1 MHTISKAFYLPQPLS
16 TMPNNSLFRKKSIDQ
31 ILADLK
37 TSEISD
43 GHGGLIK
50 DLGVKDLTFLGI
62 AAIIGAS
69 IFSAIG
75 QASANGGPA
84 VSLLFVFTAISC
96 MFTAFCYARFAATVP
111 ISGSAYTYAYTSFG
125 EIVAWIL
132 GWNLLLE
139 YAISNVAVA
148 ISWSK
153 YFVDLLEG
161 LGLHIPEYLTMDYLS
176 ASRGFDNASTA
187 LASGQSLES
196 LSVNLRE
203 SYNAWQT
210 APQLFGFH
218 FIANLPALLITVL
231 ITYLVYIGI
240 KETKNTNNILVMLK
254 LGVIVLVVGVGAF
267 YVKVENWTPF
277 APNGMS
283 GVLKSVAAV
292 CFAYIG
298 FDSISTTAE
307 ECKNPQRDI
316 PKAMMYA
323 LLVCTVLYVLVTLI
337 LTGIV
342 PYNQLGGIEDPLAY
356 MFHSVGLNGVAGI
369 VAASAVIALTS
380 ALLVYQL
387 GQPRIWMTMAR
398 DGLLPKA
405 FARVHPKYK
414 TPSFSTI
421 MTGVLVGIPA
431 LFANLEEVINLSS
444 IGTLFAF
451 LLVCGGVLVL
461 DLDPENQKKSKF
473 KIPYINA
480 KYITG
485 AILIITLVGVYL
497 KVPTFYDWLFT
508 NIQNGEEFG
517 NALLMTGFFLIWT
530 GISFFSFKYNL
541 SLIPVLGLLINL
553 YLMTQM
559 GATNWERFVYW
570 CILGVAIYFGYS
582 RNHSKLGKESV

>member
-1 MHTISKAFYLPQPLS
+1 MWSSF
-16 TMPNNSLFRKKSIDQ
+16 FRKKSIDK
-31 ILADLK
+31 I
-37 TSEISD
+37 ISD
-43 GHGGLIK
+43 QLEIESLEGNSM
-50 DLGVKDLTFLGI
+50 DRNLGVRDLTFMGV

-84 VSLLFVFTAISC
+84 VSMLFVFTAMAC

-111 ISGSAYTYAYTSFG
+111 ISGSAYTYAYTSLG

-161 LGLHIPEYLTMDYLS
+161 LGVHVPEFLTMDYLS
-176 ASRGFDNASTA
+176 AKRAFTETTVA
-187 LASGQSLES
+187 LASGEKFEA

-203 SYNAWQT
+203 GFT
-210 APQLFGFH
+210 AYQSAPTIFGWH
-218 FIANLPALLITVL
+218 FVANLPALLITVA

-240 KETKNTNNILVMLK
+240 KESKNTNNILVILK
-254 LGVIVLVVGVGAF
+254 LLVIMIVVGVGAF
-267 YVKVENWTPF
+267 YVQVENWTPF
-277 APNGMS
+277 APNGIS

-323 LLVCTVLYVLVTLI
+323 LIICTVLYVLVTLV

-342 PYNQLGGIEDPLAY
+342 PSQQLTGIEDPLAF
-356 MFHSVGLNGVAGI
+356 MFMHVGLPGVAGI

-387 GQPRIWMTMAR
+387 GQPRIWMTMSR

-405 FARVHPKYK
+405 FSRIHPKYR

-421 MTGVLVGIPA
+421 MTGVLVGVPA

-451 LLVCGGVLVL
+451 VLVCGGVLVL

-473 KIPYINA
+473 KIPYINSS
-480 KYITG
+480 YYVG
-485 AILIITLVGVYL
+485 LSLILALGLLSYSGVNL
-497 KVPTFYDWLFT
+497 GEWLEGLYS
-508 NIQNGEEFG
+508 GETKADHFI
-517 NALLMTGFFLIWT
+517 MFGFFVIWA
-530 GISFFSFKYNL
+530 IMAFFSVTKKL
-541 SLIPVLGLLINL
+541 SLIPVLGLLVNL

-559 GATNWERFVYW
+559 GSTNWERFMYW
-570 CILGVAIYFGYS
+570 CLAGVLIYFGYS
-582 RNHSKLGKESV
+582 YRRSKLNVDKR

>member
-1 MHTISKAFYLPQPLS
+1 MWA
-16 TMPNNSLFRKKSIDQ
+16 SLFRKKTIDK
-31 ILADLK
+31 I
-37 TSEISD
+37 ISD
-43 GHGGLIK
+43 QLEVEKLAGHSMIRN
-50 DLGVKDLTFLGI
+50 LGVRDLTFMGV

-84 VSLLFVFTAISC
+84 VSLLFVFTALAC

-111 ISGSAYTYAYTSFG
+111 ISGSAYTYAYTSLG
-125 EIVAWIL
+125 EMVAWIL

-161 LGLHIPEYLTMDYLS
+161 LGFHVPEYLTMDYLS
-176 ASRGFDNASTA
+176 AQRAHVAA
-187 LASGQSLES
+187 LQALEAGQKLEQM
-196 LSVNLRE
+196 SVNVRE
-203 SYNAWQT
+203 GFVAFNS
-210 APQLFGFH
+210 APVLFGWH
-218 FIANLPALLITVL
+218 FVANIPALLITAA

-240 KETKNTNNILVMLK
+240 KETKNMNNILVLLK
-254 LGVIVLVVGVGAF
+254 LAVIAIVVGVGAF
-267 YVKVENWTPF
+267 YVQVENWTPF
-277 APNGMS
+277 APNGIS

-316 PKAMMYA
+316 PKAMMWA
-323 LLVCTVLYVLVTLI
+323 LLICTVLYVMVTLV

-342 PYNQLGGIEDPLAY
+342 PSGDLAGIEDPLAF
-356 MFHSVGLNGVAGI
+356 MFMKVNLPGVAGV

-380 ALLVYQL
+380 ALLVYQM
-387 GQPRIWMTMAR
+387 GQPRIWMTMSR

-405 FARVHPKYK
+405 FSRIHPKYR

-421 MTGVLVGIPA
+421 MTGFLVGIPA

-451 LLVCGGVLVL
+451 VLVCGGVLIL

-480 KYITG
+480 KYYVGLSLVLALYFSLPTLG
-485 AILIITLVGVYL
+485 AWQ
-497 KVPTFYDWLFT
+497 DWFAG
-508 NIQNGEEFG
+508 IWSGAEK
-517 NALLMTGFFLIWT
+517 ADHVIMTCFFLIWVVMA
-530 GISFFSFKYNL
+530 FFSVTHNL
-541 SLIPVLGLLINL
+541 SLIPVLGLLVNL

-559 GATNWERFVYW
+559 GALNWERFLYW
-570 CILGVAIYFGYS
+570 CLAGLLIYFGYS
-582 RNHSKLGKESV
+582 YRKSKLNV

>member
-1 MHTISKAFYLPQPLS
+1 MWA
-16 TMPNNSLFRKKSIDQ
+16 SLFRKKTIDK
-31 ILADLK
+31 I
-37 TSEISD
+37 ISD
-43 GHGGLIK
+43 QLEVEKLAGHSMIRN
-50 DLGVKDLTFLGI
+50 LGVRDLTFMGV

-84 VSLLFVFTAISC
+84 VSLLFVFTALAC

-111 ISGSAYTYAYTSFG
+111 ISGSAYTYAYTSLG
-125 EIVAWIL
+125 EMMAWIL

-161 LGLHIPEYLTMDYLS
+161 LGFHVPEFLTMDYLS
-176 ASRGFDNASTA
+176 AQRAHAAA
-187 LASGQSLES
+187 LQALEAGQKLEQM
-196 LSVNLRE
+196 SVNVRE
-203 SYNAWQT
+203 GFVAFNS
-210 APQLFGFH
+210 APVLFGWH
-218 FIANLPALLITVL
+218 FVANIPALLITAA

-240 KETKNTNNILVMLK
+240 KETKNMNNVLVILK
-254 LGVIVLVVGVGAF
+254 LAVIAIVVGVGAF
-267 YVKVENWTPF
+267 YVQVENWTPF
-277 APNGMS
+277 APNGIS

-316 PKAMMYA
+316 PKAMMWA
-323 LLVCTVLYVLVTLI
+323 LIICTVLYVMVTLV

-342 PYNQLGGIEDPLAY
+342 PSGELAGIEDPLAF
-356 MFHSVGLNGVAGI
+356 MFMKVNLPGVAGV

-380 ALLVYQL
+380 ALLVYQM
-387 GQPRIWMTMAR
+387 GQPRIWMTMSR

-405 FARVHPKYK
+405 FSRIHPKYR

-421 MTGVLVGIPA
+421 MTGFLVGIPA

-451 LLVCGGVLVL
+451 VLVCGGVLIL

-480 KYITG
+480 KYYVGLSLVLALYLSLPTLSAWQQWFSGIWSG
-485 AILIITLVGVYL
+485 AEKADHVI
-497 KVPTFYDWLFT
+497 
-508 NIQNGEEFG
+508 
-517 NALLMTGFFLIWT
+517 MTCFFLIWVV
-530 GISFFSFKYNL
+530 IAFFSVTHNL
-541 SLIPVLGLLINL
+541 SLIPVLGLLVNM

-559 GATNWERFVYW
+559 GAMNWERFLYW
-570 CILGVAIYFGYS
+570 CLAGLLIYFGYS
-582 RNHSKLGKESV
+582 YRKSKLNV

>member
-1 MHTISKAFYLPQPLS
+1 MWA
-16 TMPNNSLFRKKSIDQ
+16 SLFRKKTIDK
-31 ILADLK
+31 I
-37 TSEISD
+37 ISD
-43 GHGGLIK
+43 QLEVEKLAGHSMIRN
-50 DLGVKDLTFLGI
+50 LGVRDLTFMGV

-84 VSLLFVFTAISC
+84 VSLLFVFTALAC

-111 ISGSAYTYAYTSFG
+111 ISGSAYTYAYTSLG
-125 EIVAWIL
+125 EMVAWIL

-161 LGLHIPEYLTMDYLS
+161 LGFHVPEYLTMDYLS
-176 ASRGFDNASTA
+176 AQRAHVAA
-187 LASGQSLES
+187 LQAIEAGQKLEQM
-196 LSVNLRE
+196 SVNVRE
-203 SYNAWQT
+203 GFVAFNS
-210 APQLFGFH
+210 APVLFGWH
-218 FIANLPALLITVL
+218 FVANIPALLITAA

-240 KETKNTNNILVMLK
+240 KETKNMNNILVLLK
-254 LGVIVLVVGVGAF
+254 LAVIAIVVGVGAF
-267 YVKVENWTPF
+267 YVQVENWTPF
-277 APNGMS
+277 APNGIS

-316 PKAMMYA
+316 PKAMMWA
-323 LLVCTVLYVLVTLI
+323 LLICTVLYVMVTLV

-342 PYNQLGGIEDPLAY
+342 PSGDLAGIEDPLAF
-356 MFHSVGLNGVAGI
+356 MFMKVNLPGVAGV

-380 ALLVYQL
+380 ALLVYQM
-387 GQPRIWMTMAR
+387 GQPRIWMTMSR

-405 FARVHPKYK
+405 FSRIHPKYR

-421 MTGVLVGIPA
+421 MTGFLVGIPA

-451 LLVCGGVLVL
+451 VLVCGGVLIL

-480 KYITG
+480 KYYVGLSLVLALYFSLPTLG
-485 AILIITLVGVYL
+485 AWQ
-497 KVPTFYDWLFT
+497 DWFAG
-508 NIQNGEEFG
+508 IWSGAEK
-517 NALLMTGFFLIWT
+517 ADHVIMTCFFLIWVVMA
-530 GISFFSFKYNL
+530 FFSVTHNL
-541 SLIPVLGLLINL
+541 SLIPVLGLLVNL

-559 GATNWERFVYW
+559 GALNWERFLYW
-570 CILGVAIYFGYS
+570 CLAGLLIYFGYS
-582 RNHSKLGKESV
+582 YRKSKLNV

>member
-1 MHTISKAFYLPQPLS
+1 MWSSF
-16 TMPNNSLFRKKSIDQ
+16 FRKKSIDK
-31 ILADLK
+31 IIADQL
-37 TSEISD
+37 EIESIEGNSMD
-43 GHGGLIK
+43 RN
-50 DLGVKDLTFLGI
+50 LGVRDLTFMGV

-84 VSLLFVFTAISC
+84 VSMLFVFTAMAC

-111 ISGSAYTYAYTSFG
+111 ISGSAYTYAYTSLG

-161 LGLHIPEYLTMDYLS
+161 LGIHVPEFMTMDYLS
-176 ASRGFDNASTA
+176 AKRAFVETSSS
-187 LASGQSLES
+187 LASGQKFET

-203 SYNAWQT
+203 GFT
-210 APQLFGFH
+210 AYQSAPTILGWH
-218 FIANLPALLITVL
+218 IVANIPALLITVA

-240 KETKNTNNILVMLK
+240 RESKNTNNILVMLK
-254 LGVIVLVVGVGAF
+254 LIVIMIVVGVGAF
-267 YVKVENWTPF
+267 YVQVENWTPF
-277 APNGMS
+277 APNGIS

-323 LLVCTVLYVLVTLI
+323 LIICTVLYVLVTLV

-342 PYNQLGGIEDPLAY
+342 PSGNLAGIEDPLAF
-356 MFHSVGLNGVAGI
+356 MFVQVGLPGVAGI

-387 GQPRIWMTMAR
+387 GQPRIWMTMSR

-405 FARVHPKYK
+405 FSRIHPKYR

-421 MTGVLVGIPA
+421 MTGVLVGVPA

-451 LLVCGGVLVL
+451 VLVCGGVLVL

-473 KIPYINA
+473 KIPYINSSYYVGLALILAIYLTISSGVNLAEWFQGLYTGEA
-480 KYITG
+480 KADHFIMG
-485 AILIITLVGVYL
+485 
-497 KVPTFYDWLFT
+497 
-508 NIQNGEEFG
+508 
-517 NALLMTGFFLIWT
+517 GFFSIWAVMA
-530 GISFFSFKYNL
+530 FFSVTRKL
-541 SLIPVLGLLINL
+541 SLIPVLGLLVNL

-559 GATNWERFVYW
+559 GSTNWERFMYW
-570 CILGVAIYFGYS
+570 CLAGVLIYFGYS
-582 RNHSKLGKESV
+582 YRKSKLNIKA

>member
-1 MHTISKAFYLPQPLS
+1 MGS
-16 TMPNNSLFRKKSIDQ
+16 SLFRKKSIDK
-31 ILADLK
+31 ILSDQK
-37 TSEISD
+37 EIEALEGS
-43 GHGGLIK
+43 HMVRN
-50 DLGVKDLTFLGI
+50 LGVRDLTFLGV

-84 VSLLFVFTAISC
+84 VSLLFIFTAIAC
-96 MFTAFCYARFAATVP
+96 MFTAFCYARFASTVP
-111 ISGSAYTYAYTSFG
+111 ISGSAYTYAYTSLG
-125 EIVAWIL
+125 EFIAWIL

-161 LGLHIPEYLTMDYLS
+161 LGMHVPEYLTMDFLS
-176 ASRGFDNASTA
+176 ARRAFNEVEPL
-187 LASGQSLES
+187 LASGQQLSN

-203 SYNAWQT
+203 GYT
-210 APQLFGFH
+210 AYAEAPVLFGWH
-218 FIANLPALLITVL
+218 VVANLPALVITIG

-240 KETKNTNNILVMLK
+240 KESKNMNNILVVLK
-254 LGVIVLVVGVGAF
+254 LLVIAIVVGVGAF
-267 YVKVENWTPF
+267 YVQVDNWTPF
-277 APNGMS
+277 APNGIA

-307 ECKNPQRDI
+307 ECKDPQRDI
-316 PKAMMYA
+316 PKAMMWA
-323 LLVCTVLYVLVTLI
+323 LGICTILYVLVTLV

-342 PYNQLGGIEDPLAY
+342 PSGTLTGIEDPLAY
-356 MFHSVGLNGVAGI
+356 MFTIVGLHGVAGI

-387 GQPRIWMTMAR
+387 GQPRIWMTMSR

-405 FARVHPKYK
+405 FSRIHPKYR
-414 TPSFSTI
+414 TPSFSTV
-421 MTGVLVGIPA
+421 MTGVLVGFPA

-451 LLVCGGVLVL
+451 VLVCGGVLIL
-461 DLDPENQKKSKF
+461 DLNPENQEKSKF
-473 KIPYINA
+473 KIPYFNA
-480 KYITG
+480 QYIIG
-485 AILIITLVGVYL
+485 LSFFIALLVFW
-497 KVPTFYDWLFT
+497 PDS
-508 NIQNGEEFG
+508 FG
-517 NALLMTGFFLIWT
+517 NWIDSHFSGTEIANTWIMTTFLILWFLLS
-530 GISFFSFKYNL
+530 IVSFLKKL

-559 GATNWERFVYW
+559 GAANWERFFYW
-570 CILGVAIYFGYS
+570 CLVGVAIYFAYGYQK
-582 RNHSKLGKESV
+582 SKLRVES

>member
-1 MHTISKAFYLPQPLS
+1 MWASF
-16 TMPNNSLFRKKSIDQ
+16 FRKKSIDK
-31 ILADLK
+31 I
-37 TSEISD
+37 ISD
-43 GHGGLIK
+43 QLDIEKLEGHSMVRN
-50 DLGVKDLTFLGI
+50 LGVRDLTFMGV

-84 VSLLFVFTAISC
+84 VSMLFVFTALAC

-111 ISGSAYTYAYTSFG
+111 ISGSAYTYAYTSLG

-153 YFVDLLEG
+153 YFVDLSEG
-161 LGLHIPEYLTMDYLS
+161 LGFHVPEFLTMDYLS
-176 ASRGFDNASTA
+176 AKRAFMSAQEA
-187 LASGQSLES
+187 LQQGQLLSD
-196 LSVNLRE
+196 LSVNVRE
-203 SYNAWQT
+203 GFLAYTS
-210 APQLFGFH
+210 APVILGWH
-218 FIANLPALLITVL
+218 FVANIPALFITVG

-240 KETKNTNNILVMLK
+240 RESKNMNNILVVLK
-254 LGVIVLVVGVGAF
+254 LAVIAIVIGVGAF
-267 YVKVENWTPF
+267 YVQVENWTPF
-277 APNGMS
+277 APNGIS

-316 PKAMMYA
+316 PKAMMWA
-323 LLVCTVLYVLVTLI
+323 LIICTVLYVMVTLV

-342 PYNQLGGIEDPLAY
+342 PSDQLAGIEDPLAF
-356 MFHSVGLNGVAGI
+356 MFMKVNLPGVAGV

-387 GQPRIWMTMAR
+387 GQPRIWMTMSR

-405 FARVHPKYK
+405 FSRIHPKYR

-451 LLVCGGVLVL
+451 VLVCGGVLIL

-473 KIPYINA
+473 KIPYMNA
-480 KYITG
+480 GYWVG
-485 AILIITLVGVYL
+485 ACLLIALYFSFPSMDSLSQWFSGI
-497 KVPTFYDWLFT
+497 F
-508 NIQNGEEFG
+508 IGESKADHVIMG
-517 NALLMTGFFLIWT
+517 GFFLIWAVL
-530 GISFFSFKYNL
+530 SVFSVRNKL
-541 SLIPVLGLLINL
+541 SLIPVLGLLVNL

-559 GATNWERFVYW
+559 GAMNWERFLYW
-570 CILGVAIYFGYS
+570 CLAGILIYFGYS
-582 RNHSKLGKESV
+582 YRKSKLHV

>member
-1 MHTISKAFYLPQPLS
+1 MKR
-16 TMPNNSLFRKKSIDQ
+16 MWESLFRKKSIDK
-31 ILADLK
+31 I
-37 TSEISD
+37 ISD
-43 GHGGLIK
+43 QAEMENLAGNHLVRN
-50 DLGVKDLTFLGI
+50 LGVRDLTFMGI

-84 VSLLFVFTAISC
+84 VSMLFVFTAMAC

-111 ISGSAYTYAYTSFG
+111 ISGSAYTYAYTSLG

-161 LGLHIPEYLTMDYLS
+161 LGFHVPEYLTMDYLS
-176 ASRGFDNASTA
+176 AKRAFSAAEVGMQ
-187 LASGQSLES
+187 SGQSLES
-196 LSVNLRE
+196 MSVNIRE
-203 SYNAWQT
+203 GYAAFAS
-210 APQLFGFH
+210 APTIFGWH
-218 FIANLPALLITVL
+218 FVANIPALLITVA
-231 ITYLVYIGI
+231 ITYLVYSGI
-240 KETKNTNNILVMLK
+240 KESKNTNNVLVVLK
-254 LGVIVLVVGVGAF
+254 LAVIALVVGVGAF
-267 YVKVENWTPF
+267 YVQVENWTPF
-277 APNGMS
+277 APNGIS

-316 PKAMMYA
+316 PKAMMWA
-323 LLVCTVLYVLVTLI
+323 LLVCTVLYVMVTLV

-342 PYNQLGGIEDPLAY
+342 PSHLLAGIEDPLAF
-356 MFHSVGLNGVAGI
+356 MFMKVNLPGVAGV

-387 GQPRIWMTMAR
+387 GQPRIWMTMSR

-405 FARVHPKYK
+405 FARIHPKYH

-451 LLVCGGVLVL
+451 VLVCGGVLVL

-473 KIPYINA
+473 KIPYLNA
-480 KYITG
+480 GIWVG
-485 AILIITLVGVYL
+485 ATWLVALYL
-497 KVPTFYDWLFT
+497 SLPDGQSWLSWLQGYFEGDSKADHV
-508 NIQNGEEFG
+508 I
-517 NALLMTGFFLIWT
+517 MSGFFLIWLVLS
-530 GISFFSFKYNL
+530 IFSFTHKL
-541 SLIPVLGLLINL
+541 SLIPVLGLLVNL

-559 GATNWERFVYW
+559 GATNWERFLYW
-570 CILGVAIYFGYS
+570 CLAGIVIYFGYS
-582 RNHSKLGKESV
+582 YRKSKLA

>member
-1 MHTISKAFYLPQPLS
+1 MWASF
-16 TMPNNSLFRKKSIDQ
+16 FRKKSIDK
-31 ILADLK
+31 I
-37 TSEISD
+37 ISD
-43 GHGGLIK
+43 QLDLEKLEGYSMVRN
-50 DLGVKDLTFLGI
+50 LGVRDLTFMGV

-84 VSLLFVFTAISC
+84 VSMLFVFTALAC

-111 ISGSAYTYAYTSFG
+111 ISGSAYTYAYTSLG

-161 LGLHIPEYLTMDYLS
+161 LGIHVPEFLTMDYLS
-176 ASRGFDNASTA
+176 AKRAFVAAQEAFQQGLTLSDLTINVREGF
-187 LASGQSLES
+187 LAYTS
-196 LSVNLRE
+196 
-203 SYNAWQT
+203 
-210 APQLFGFH
+210 APVILGWH
-218 FIANLPALLITVL
+218 FVANMPALLITIA

-240 KETKNTNNILVMLK
+240 RETKNMNN
-254 LGVIVLVVGVGAF
+254 VLVVLKLAVIAIVIGVGAF
-267 YVKVENWTPF
+267 YVQVENWTPF
-277 APNGMS
+277 APNGIS

-316 PKAMMYA
+316 PKAMMWA
-323 LLVCTVLYVLVTLI
+323 LIICTVLYVLVTLV

-342 PYNQLGGIEDPLAY
+342 PSDQLAGIEDPLAF
-356 MFHSVGLNGVAGI
+356 MFMKVNLPGVAGV

-387 GQPRIWMTMAR
+387 GQPRIWMTMSR

-405 FARVHPKYK
+405 FSRIHPKYR

-421 MTGVLVGIPA
+421 MTGVLVGVPA

-451 LLVCGGVLVL
+451 VLVCGGVLIL

-473 KIPYINA
+473 KIPYLNA
-480 KYITG
+480 GYWVGICLLIALYLSFPNLDAALSWFSGIFTG
-485 AILIITLVGVYL
+485 ESKADHVIMG
-497 KVPTFYDWLFT
+497 
-508 NIQNGEEFG
+508 
-517 NALLMTGFFLIWT
+517 GFFLIWAT
-530 GISFFSFKYNL
+530 LSVFSVRNKL
-541 SLIPVLGLLINL
+541 SLIPVLGLLVNL

-559 GATNWERFVYW
+559 GAMNWERFLYW
-570 CILGVAIYFGYS
+570 CLAGILIYFGYS
-582 RNHSKLGKESV
+582 YRKSKLHV

>member
-1 MHTISKAFYLPQPLS
+1 MWASF
-16 TMPNNSLFRKKSIDQ
+16 FRKKSIDK
-31 ILADLK
+31 I
-37 TSEISD
+37 ISD
-43 GHGGLIK
+43 QLDIEKLEGHSMVRN
-50 DLGVKDLTFLGI
+50 LGVRDLTFMGV

-84 VSLLFVFTAISC
+84 VSMLFVFTALAC

-111 ISGSAYTYAYTSFG
+111 ISGSAYTYAYTSLG

-153 YFVDLLEG
+153 YFVDLCEG
-161 LGLHIPEYLTMDYLS
+161 LGFHVPEFLTMDYLS
-176 ASRGFDNASTA
+176 AKRAFISAQDA
-187 LASGQSLES
+187 LQQGQLLSD
-196 LSVNLRE
+196 LSVNVRE
-203 SYNAWQT
+203 GFLAYTS
-210 APQLFGFH
+210 APVFLGWH
-218 FIANLPALLITVL
+218 FVANIPALFITVG

-240 KETKNTNNILVMLK
+240 RESKNMNNILVVLK
-254 LGVIVLVVGVGAF
+254 LAVIAIVIGVGAF
-267 YVKVENWTPF
+267 YVQVENWTPF
-277 APNGMS
+277 APNGIS

-316 PKAMMYA
+316 PKAMMWA
-323 LLVCTVLYVLVTLI
+323 LIICTVLYVMVTLV

-342 PYNQLGGIEDPLAY
+342 PSDQLAGIEDPLAF
-356 MFHSVGLNGVAGI
+356 MFMKVNLPGVAGV

-387 GQPRIWMTMAR
+387 GQPRIWMTMSR

-405 FARVHPKYK
+405 FSRIHPKYR

-451 LLVCGGVLVL
+451 VLVCGGVLIL

-473 KIPYINA
+473 KIPYMNA
-480 KYITG
+480 GYWVGACLLIALYFSFPSMDSAGQWFSGIFTG
-485 AILIITLVGVYL
+485 ESKADHVIMG
-497 KVPTFYDWLFT
+497 
-508 NIQNGEEFG
+508 
-517 NALLMTGFFLIWT
+517 GFFLIWAVL
-530 GISFFSFKYNL
+530 SVFSVRNKL
-541 SLIPVLGLLINL
+541 SLIPVLGLLVNL

-559 GATNWERFVYW
+559 GAMNWERFLYW
-570 CILGVAIYFGYS
+570 CLAGILIYFGYS
-582 RNHSKLGKESV
+582 YRKSKLHV

>member
-1 MHTISKAFYLPQPLS
+1 MYFCSFI
-16 TMPNNSLFRKKSIDQ
+16 NNLKPMWSSFFRKKSIDK
-31 ILADLK
+31 I
-37 TSEISD
+37 ISD
-43 GHGGLIK
+43 QLEIESIEGNSM
-50 DLGVKDLTFLGI
+50 DRNLGVRDLTFMGV

-84 VSLLFVFTAISC
+84 VSMLFVFTAMAC

-111 ISGSAYTYAYTSFG
+111 ISGSAYTYAYTSLG

-161 LGLHIPEYLTMDYLS
+161 LGIHVPEFMTMDYLS
-176 ASRGFDNASTA
+176 AKRAFTETTAA
-187 LASGQSLES
+187 LASGQKFEA

-203 SYNAWQT
+203 GYT
-210 APQLFGFH
+210 AYLSAPTIFGWH
-218 FIANLPALLITVL
+218 FVANIPALLITVA

-240 KETKNTNNILVMLK
+240 KESKNTNNILVVLK
-254 LGVIVLVVGVGAF
+254 LLVIMIVVGVGAF
-267 YVKVENWTPF
+267 YVQVENWTPF
-277 APNGMS
+277 APNGIS

-323 LLVCTVLYVLVTLI
+323 LIICTVLYVLVTLV

-342 PYNQLGGIEDPLAY
+342 PSGNLAGIEDPLAF
-356 MFHSVGLNGVAGI
+356 MFMQVGLPGVAGI

-387 GQPRIWMTMAR
+387 GQPRIWMTMSR

-405 FARVHPKYK
+405 FSRIHPKYR

-421 MTGVLVGIPA
+421 MTGVLVGVPA

-451 LLVCGGVLVL
+451 VLVCGGVLVL

-473 KIPYINA
+473 KIPYINSSYYVGIA
-480 KYITG
+480 LF
-485 AILIITLVGVYL
+485 AALILITQSGVNL
-497 KVPTFYDWLFT
+497 GEWL
-508 NIQNGEEFG
+508 QGLYSGE
-517 NALLMTGFFLIWT
+517 AKADHVIMAGFFLIWALM
-530 GISFFSFKYNL
+530 SFFSVTKKL
-541 SLIPVLGLLINL
+541 SLIPVLGLLVNL

-559 GATNWERFVYW
+559 GSTNWERFMYW
-570 CILGVAIYFGYS
+570 CLAGVLIYFGYS
-582 RNHSKLGKESV
+582 YRKSKLNVNA

>member
-1 MHTISKAFYLPQPLS
+1 MWASF
-16 TMPNNSLFRKKSIDQ
+16 FRKKSIDK
-31 ILADLK
+31 I
-37 TSEISD
+37 ISD
-43 GHGGLIK
+43 QLDIEKLEGHSMVRN
-50 DLGVKDLTFLGI
+50 LGVRDLTFMGV

-84 VSLLFVFTAISC
+84 VSMLFVFTALAC

-111 ISGSAYTYAYTSFG
+111 ISGSAYTYAYTSLG

-153 YFVDLLEG
+153 YFVDLCEG
-161 LGLHIPEYLTMDYLS
+161 LGFHVPEFLTMDYLS
-176 ASRGFDNASTA
+176 AKRAFMSAQEA
-187 LASGQSLES
+187 LQQGQLLSD
-196 LSVNLRE
+196 LSVNVRE
-203 SYNAWQT
+203 GFLAYTS
-210 APQLFGFH
+210 APVILGWH
-218 FIANLPALLITVL
+218 FVANLPALFITVG

-240 KETKNTNNILVMLK
+240 RESKNMNNILVVLK
-254 LGVIVLVVGVGAF
+254 LAVIAIVIGVGAF
-267 YVKVENWTPF
+267 YVQVENWTPF
-277 APNGMS
+277 APNGIS

-316 PKAMMYA
+316 PKAMMWA
-323 LLVCTVLYVLVTLI
+323 LIICTVLYVMVTLV

-342 PYNQLGGIEDPLAY
+342 PSDQLAGIEDPLAF
-356 MFHSVGLNGVAGI
+356 MFMKVNLPGVAGV

-387 GQPRIWMTMAR
+387 GQPRIWMTMSR

-405 FARVHPKYK
+405 FSRIHPKYR

-451 LLVCGGVLVL
+451 VLVCGGVLIL

-473 KIPYINA
+473 KIPYMNA
-480 KYITG
+480 GYWVG
-485 AILIITLVGVYL
+485 ACLLIALYFSFPSMDSVSQWFSGI
-497 KVPTFYDWLFT
+497 F
-508 NIQNGEEFG
+508 IGESKADHVIMG
-517 NALLMTGFFLIWT
+517 GFFLIWAVL
-530 GISFFSFKYNL
+530 SVFSVRNKL
-541 SLIPVLGLLINL
+541 SLIPVLGLLVNL

-559 GATNWERFVYW
+559 GAMNWERFLYW
-570 CILGVAIYFGYS
+570 CLAGILIYFGYS
-582 RNHSKLGKESV
+582 YRKSKLHV

>member
-1 MHTISKAFYLPQPLS
+1 MWA
-16 TMPNNSLFRKKSIDQ
+16 SLFRKKTIDK
-31 ILADLK
+31 I
-37 TSEISD
+37 ISD
-43 GHGGLIK
+43 QLEVEKLAGHSMIRN
-50 DLGVKDLTFLGI
+50 LGVRDLTFMGV

-84 VSLLFVFTAISC
+84 VSLLFVFTALAC

-111 ISGSAYTYAYTSFG
+111 ISGSAYTYAYTSLG
-125 EIVAWIL
+125 EMVAWIL

-161 LGLHIPEYLTMDYLS
+161 LGFHVPEYLTMDYLS
-176 ASRGFDNASTA
+176 AQRAHVAA
-187 LASGQSLES
+187 LEAIEAGQKLEQM
-196 LSVNLRE
+196 SVNVRE
-203 SYNAWQT
+203 GFVAFNS
-210 APQLFGFH
+210 APVLFGWH
-218 FIANLPALLITVL
+218 FVANIPALLITAA

-240 KETKNTNNILVMLK
+240 KETKNMNNILVLLK
-254 LGVIVLVVGVGAF
+254 LAVIAIVVGVGAF
-267 YVKVENWTPF
+267 YVQVENWTPF
-277 APNGMS
+277 APNGIS

-316 PKAMMYA
+316 PKAMMWA
-323 LLVCTVLYVLVTLI
+323 LLICTVLYVMVTLV

-342 PYNQLGGIEDPLAY
+342 PSGDLAGIEDPLAF
-356 MFHSVGLNGVAGI
+356 MFMKVNLPGVAGV

-380 ALLVYQL
+380 ALLVYQM
-387 GQPRIWMTMAR
+387 GQPRIWMTMSR

-405 FARVHPKYK
+405 FSRIHPKYR

-421 MTGVLVGIPA
+421 MTGFLVGIPA

-451 LLVCGGVLVL
+451 VLVCGGVLIL

-480 KYITG
+480 KYYVGLSLVLALYFSLPTLGAWQDWFTG
-485 AILIITLVGVYL
+485 IWSGAEKADHVI
-497 KVPTFYDWLFT
+497 
-508 NIQNGEEFG
+508 
-517 NALLMTGFFLIWT
+517 MTCFFLIWVVMA
-530 GISFFSFKYNL
+530 FFSVTHNL
-541 SLIPVLGLLINL
+541 SLIPVLGLLVNL

-559 GATNWERFVYW
+559 GALNWERFLYW
-570 CILGVAIYFGYS
+570 CLAGLLIYFGYS
-582 RNHSKLGKESV
+582 YRKSKLNV

>member
-1 MHTISKAFYLPQPLS
+1 MWA
-16 TMPNNSLFRKKSIDQ
+16 SLFRKKTIDK
-31 ILADLK
+31 I
-37 TSEISD
+37 ISD
-43 GHGGLIK
+43 QLEVEKLAGHSMIRN
-50 DLGVKDLTFLGI
+50 LGVRDLTFMGV

-84 VSLLFVFTAISC
+84 VSMLFVFTALAC

-111 ISGSAYTYAYTSFG
+111 ISGSAYTYAYTSLG
-125 EIVAWIL
+125 EMVAWIL

-161 LGLHIPEYLTMDYLS
+161 LGFHVPEYLTMDYLS
-176 ASRGFDNASTA
+176 AQRAHTA
-187 LASGQSLES
+187 ALQALEAGQKLEQM
-196 LSVNLRE
+196 SVNVRE
-203 SYNAWQT
+203 GFVAFNS
-210 APQLFGFH
+210 APVLFGWH
-218 FIANLPALLITVL
+218 FVANIPALLITAA

-240 KETKNTNNILVMLK
+240 KETKNMNNILVVLK
-254 LGVIVLVVGVGAF
+254 LAVIAIVVGVGAF
-267 YVKVENWTPF
+267 YVQVENWTPF
-277 APNGMS
+277 APNGIS

-316 PKAMMYA
+316 PKAMMWA
-323 LLVCTVLYVLVTLI
+323 LIICTVLYVMVTLV

-342 PYNQLGGIEDPLAY
+342 PSGDLAGIEDPLAF
-356 MFHSVGLNGVAGI
+356 MFMKVNLPGVAGV

-380 ALLVYQL
+380 ALLVYQM
-387 GQPRIWMTMAR
+387 GQPRIWMTMSR

-405 FARVHPKYK
+405 FSRIHPKYR

-421 MTGVLVGIPA
+421 MTGFLVGIPA

-451 LLVCGGVLVL
+451 VLVCGGVLIL

-480 KYITG
+480 KYYVGLSLVIALYLSLPTLG
-485 AILIITLVGVYL
+485 ACQDWFVGIWSGAEKADHV
-497 KVPTFYDWLFT
+497 
-508 NIQNGEEFG
+508 I
-517 NALLMTGFFLIWT
+517 MTCFFLIWVVMA
-530 GISFFSFKYNL
+530 FFSVTHNL
-541 SLIPVLGLLINL
+541 SLIPVLGLLVNM

-559 GATNWERFVYW
+559 GAMNWERFLYW
-570 CILGVAIYFGYS
+570 CLAGLLIYFGYS
-582 RNHSKLGKESV
+582 YRKSKLNV

>member
-1 MHTISKAFYLPQPLS
+1 MWA
-16 TMPNNSLFRKKSIDQ
+16 SLFRKKTIDK
-31 ILADLK
+31 I
-37 TSEISD
+37 ISD
-43 GHGGLIK
+43 QLEVEKLAGHSMIRN
-50 DLGVKDLTFLGI
+50 LGVRDLTFMGV

-84 VSLLFVFTAISC
+84 VSMLFVFTALAC
-96 MFTAFCYARFAATVP
+96 MFTAFWYARFAATVP
-111 ISGSAYTYAYTSFG
+111 ISGSAYTYAYTSLG
-125 EIVAWIL
+125 EMVAWIL

-161 LGLHIPEYLTMDYLS
+161 LGFHVPEFLTMDYLS
-176 ASRGFDNASTA
+176 AQRAHSAA
-187 LASGQSLES
+187 LQALEAGQKLEQM
-196 LSVNLRE
+196 SVNVRE
-203 SYNAWQT
+203 GFVAFNS
-210 APQLFGFH
+210 APVLFGWH
-218 FIANLPALLITVL
+218 FVANIPALLITAA

-240 KETKNTNNILVMLK
+240 KETKNMNNVLVVLK
-254 LGVIVLVVGVGAF
+254 LAVIAIVVGVGAF
-267 YVKVENWTPF
+267 YVQVENWTPF
-277 APNGMS
+277 APNGIS

-316 PKAMMYA
+316 PKAMMWA
-323 LLVCTVLYVLVTLI
+323 LIICTVLYVMVTLV

-342 PYNQLGGIEDPLAY
+342 PSGDLAGIEDPLAF
-356 MFHSVGLNGVAGI
+356 MFMKVNLPGVAGV

-380 ALLVYQL
+380 ALLVYQM
-387 GQPRIWMTMAR
+387 GQPRIWMTMSR

-405 FARVHPKYK
+405 FSRIHPKYR

-451 LLVCGGVLVL
+451 VLVCGGVLIL

-480 KYITG
+480 KYYVGLSLVIALYLSLPTLG
-485 AILIITLVGVYL
+485 AWQ
-497 KVPTFYDWLFT
+497 DWFEG
-508 NIQNGEEFG
+508 IWSGAEK
-517 NALLMTGFFLIWT
+517 ADHVIMTCFFLIWVVMA
-530 GISFFSFKYNL
+530 FFSVTHNL
-541 SLIPVLGLLINL
+541 SLIPVLGLLVNM

-559 GATNWERFVYW
+559 GAMNWERFLYW
-570 CILGVAIYFGYS
+570 CLAGLLIYFGYS
-582 RNHSKLGKESV
+582 YRKSKLNV

>member
-1 MHTISKAFYLPQPLS
+1 MWA
-16 TMPNNSLFRKKSIDQ
+16 SLFRKKTIDK
-31 ILADLK
+31 I
-37 TSEISD
+37 ISD
-43 GHGGLIK
+43 QLEVEKLAGHSMIRN
-50 DLGVKDLTFLGI
+50 LGVRDLTFMGV

-84 VSLLFVFTAISC
+84 VSLLFVFTALAC

-111 ISGSAYTYAYTSFG
+111 ISGSAYTYAYTSLG
-125 EIVAWIL
+125 EMVAWIL

-161 LGLHIPEYLTMDYLS
+161 LGFHVPEYLTMDYLS
-176 ASRGFDNASTA
+176 AQRAHVAA
-187 LASGQSLES
+187 LQALEGGQKLEQM
-196 LSVNLRE
+196 SVNVRE
-203 SYNAWQT
+203 GFVAFNS
-210 APQLFGFH
+210 APVLFGWH
-218 FIANLPALLITVL
+218 FVANIPALLITAA

-240 KETKNTNNILVMLK
+240 KETKNMNNVLVILK
-254 LGVIVLVVGVGAF
+254 LAVIAIVVGVGAF
-267 YVKVENWTPF
+267 YVQVENWTPF
-277 APNGMS
+277 APNGIS

-307 ECKNPQRDI
+307 ECKNPQTDI
-316 PKAMMYA
+316 PKAMMWA
-323 LLVCTVLYVLVTLI
+323 LLICTVLYVMVTLV

-342 PYNQLGGIEDPLAY
+342 PSGDLAGIEDPLAF
-356 MFHSVGLNGVAGI
+356 MFMKVNLPGVAGV

-380 ALLVYQL
+380 ALLVYQM
-387 GQPRIWMTMAR
+387 GQPRIWMTMSR

-405 FARVHPKYK
+405 FSRIHPKYR

-421 MTGVLVGIPA
+421 MTGFLVGIPA

-451 LLVCGGVLVL
+451 VLVCGGVLIL

-480 KYITG
+480 KYYVGLSLVLALYFSLPTLG
-485 AILIITLVGVYL
+485 AWQ
-497 KVPTFYDWLFT
+497 DWLEG
-508 NIQNGEEFG
+508 IWSGAEKPDHVI
-517 NALLMTGFFLIWT
+517 MTCFFLIWVVMA
-530 GISFFSFKYNL
+530 FFSVTHNL
-541 SLIPVLGLLINL
+541 SLIPVLGLLVNM

-559 GATNWERFVYW
+559 GALNWERFLYW
-570 CILGVAIYFGYS
+570 CLAGLLIYFGYS
-582 RNHSKLGKESV
+582 YRKSKLNV

>member
-1 MHTISKAFYLPQPLS
+1 MKR
-16 TMPNNSLFRKKSIDQ
+16 MWESLFRKKSIDK
-31 ILADLK
+31 I
-37 TSEISD
+37 ISD
-43 GHGGLIK
+43 QAEMENLAGNHLVRN
-50 DLGVKDLTFLGI
+50 LGVRDLTFMGI

-84 VSLLFVFTAISC
+84 VSMLFVFTAMAC

-111 ISGSAYTYAYTSFG
+111 ISGSAYTYAYTSLG

-161 LGLHIPEYLTMDYLS
+161 LGFHVPEFLTMDYLS
-176 ASRGFDNASTA
+176 AKRAFSAAEVGIQ
-187 LASGQSLES
+187 SGQSLES
-196 LSVNLRE
+196 MSVNIRE
-203 SYNAWQT
+203 GYAAFAS
-210 APQLFGFH
+210 APTIFGWH
-218 FIANLPALLITVL
+218 FVANIPALVITVA

-240 KETKNTNNILVMLK
+240 KESKNTNNILVVLK
-254 LGVIVLVVGVGAF
+254 LAVIALVVGVGAF
-267 YVKVENWTPF
+267 YVQVENWTPF
-277 APNGMS
+277 APNGIS

-316 PKAMMYA
+316 PKAMMWA
-323 LLVCTVLYVLVTLI
+323 LLVCTVLYVMVTLV

-342 PYNQLGGIEDPLAY
+342 PSHLLAGIEDPLAF
-356 MFHSVGLNGVAGI
+356 MFMKVNLPGVAGV

-387 GQPRIWMTMAR
+387 GQPRIWMTMSR

-405 FARVHPKYK
+405 FARIHPKYH

-421 MTGVLVGIPA
+421 MTGVLVGVPA

-451 LLVCGGVLVL
+451 VLVCGGVLVL

-473 KIPYINA
+473 KIPYLNA
-480 KYITG
+480 GIWVG
-485 AILIITLVGVYL
+485 ATWLVALYL
-497 KVPTFYDWLFT
+497 SLPDGQSWLSWLKGYVEGDSKADHV
-508 NIQNGEEFG
+508 I
-517 NALLMTGFFLIWT
+517 MSGFFLIWLVLS
-530 GISFFSFKYNL
+530 IFSFTHKL
-541 SLIPVLGLLINL
+541 SLIPVLGLLVNL

-559 GATNWERFVYW
+559 GATNWERFFYW
-570 CILGVAIYFGYS
+570 CLAGIVIYFGYS
-582 RNHSKLGKESV
+582 YRKSKLA

>member
-1 MHTISKAFYLPQPLS
+1 M
-16 TMPNNSLFRKKSIDQ
+16 NSSFFRKKSIDKIVSDQ
-31 ILADLK
+31 IEMEKL
-37 TSEISD
+37 E
-43 GHGGLIK
+43 GGSMVRN
-50 DLGVKDLTFLGI
+50 LGVRDLTFLGV

-84 VSLLFVFTAISC
+84 VSLLFVFTAVAC

-111 ISGSAYTYAYTSFG
+111 ISGSAYTYAYTSLG

-153 YFVDLLEG
+153 YFVDLVEG
-161 LGLHIPEYLTMDYLS
+161 LGFHIPDYLTMDFLS
-176 ASRGFDNASTA
+176 AKRAYAEAQVAMSQ
-187 LASGQSLES
+187 GQLLES
-196 LSVNLRE
+196 LSVNVRE
-203 SYNAWQT
+203 GYAAYAT
-210 APQLFGFH
+210 APLLFGWH
-218 FIANLPALLITVL
+218 FVANIPALLITAA

-240 KETKNTNNILVMLK
+240 KETKNMNNILVILK
-254 LGVIVLVVGVGAF
+254 LLVIVIVVGVGAF
-267 YVKVENWTPF
+267 YVQVDNWSPF
-277 APNGMS
+277 APNGIS

-307 ECKNPQRDI
+307 ECTNPQRDI
-316 PKAMMYA
+316 PKAMMWA
-323 LLVCTVLYVLVTLI
+323 LLICTVLYVLVTLV

-342 PYNQLGGIEDPLAY
+342 PSASLAGIEDPLAY
-356 MFHSVGLNGVAGI
+356 MFTQVGLHGVAGV

-387 GQPRIWMTMAR
+387 GQPRIWMTMSR

-405 FARVHPKYK
+405 FSNMHPKYR

-451 LLVCGGVLVL
+451 VLVCGGVLIL

-480 KYITG
+480 KYWVG
-485 AILIITLVGVYL
+485 FCFIIGIYFYL
-497 KVPTFYDWLFT
+497 PDAVSWSNYW
-508 NIQNGEEFG
+508 
-517 NALLMTGFFLIWT
+517 NAHWIGDARVDHFLLSGFFIIWLVLAY
-530 GISFFSFKYNL
+530 FSFTINL
-541 SLIPVLGLLINL
+541 SLIPVLGLLVNL

-559 GATNWERFVYW
+559 GATNWERFLYW
-570 CILGVAIYFGYS
+570 CIAGFVIYFSYS
-582 RNHSKLGKESV
+582 YRKSKLHV

>member
-1 MHTISKAFYLPQPLS
+1 MWSSF
-16 TMPNNSLFRKKSIDQ
+16 FRKKSIDK
-31 ILADLK
+31 I
-37 TSEISD
+37 ISD
-43 GHGGLIK
+43 QLEIESLEGNSM
-50 DLGVKDLTFLGI
+50 DRNLGVRDLTFMGV

-84 VSLLFVFTAISC
+84 VSMLFVFTAMAC

-111 ISGSAYTYAYTSFG
+111 ISGSAYTYAYTSLG

-161 LGLHIPEYLTMDYLS
+161 LGVHVPEFITMDYLS
-176 ASRGFDNASTA
+176 AKRAFTETTAA
-187 LASGQSLES
+187 LASGQKFEA

-203 SYNAWQT
+203 GYT
-210 APQLFGFH
+210 AYLSAPTIFGWH
-218 FIANLPALLITVL
+218 FVANIPALLITVA

-240 KETKNTNNILVMLK
+240 KESKNTNNILVVLK
-254 LGVIVLVVGVGAF
+254 LLVIMIVVGVGAF
-267 YVKVENWTPF
+267 YVQVENWTPF
-277 APNGMS
+277 APNGIS

-323 LLVCTVLYVLVTLI
+323 LIICTVLYVLVTLV

-342 PYNQLGGIEDPLAY
+342 PSQQLTGIEDPLAF
-356 MFHSVGLNGVAGI
+356 MFMHVGLPGVAGI

-387 GQPRIWMTMAR
+387 GQPRIWMTMSR

-405 FARVHPKYK
+405 FSRIHPKYR

-421 MTGVLVGIPA
+421 MTGVLVGVPA

-451 LLVCGGVLVL
+451 VLVCGGVLVL

-473 KIPYINA
+473 KIPYINSGYYVGLSLILALVLIVNSGVNLGEWLEGLYSGEA
-480 KYITG
+480 KADHVIM
-485 AILIITLVGVYL
+485 A
-497 KVPTFYDWLFT
+497 
-508 NIQNGEEFG
+508 
-517 NALLMTGFFLIWT
+517 GFFLIWAVMA
-530 GISFFSFKYNL
+530 FFSVTKKL
-541 SLIPVLGLLINL
+541 SLIPVLGLLVNL

-559 GATNWERFVYW
+559 GATNWERFMYW
-570 CILGVAIYFGYS
+570 CLAGVLIYFGYS
-582 RNHSKLGKESV
+582 YRKSKLNV

>member
-1 MHTISKAFYLPQPLS
+1 MWSSF
-16 TMPNNSLFRKKSIDQ
+16 FRKKSIDK
-31 ILADLK
+31 I
-37 TSEISD
+37 ISD
-43 GHGGLIK
+43 QLEIESIEGNSM
-50 DLGVKDLTFLGI
+50 DRNLGVRDLTFMGV

-84 VSLLFVFTAISC
+84 VSMLFVFTAMAC

-111 ISGSAYTYAYTSFG
+111 ISGSAYTYAYTSLG

-161 LGLHIPEYLTMDYLS
+161 LGIHVPEFMTMDYLS
-176 ASRGFDNASTA
+176 AKRAFTETTAA
-187 LASGQSLES
+187 LASGQKFEA

-203 SYNAWQT
+203 GYT
-210 APQLFGFH
+210 AYLSAPTIFGWH
-218 FIANLPALLITVL
+218 VVANIPALLITVA

-240 KETKNTNNILVMLK
+240 KESKNTNNILVILK
-254 LGVIVLVVGVGAF
+254 LLVIMIVVGVGAF
-267 YVKVENWTPF
+267 YVQVENWTPF
-277 APNGMS
+277 APNGIS

-323 LLVCTVLYVLVTLI
+323 LIICTVLYVLVTLV

-342 PYNQLGGIEDPLAY
+342 PSGNLAGIEDPLAF
-356 MFHSVGLNGVAGI
+356 MFMQVGLPGVAGI

-387 GQPRIWMTMAR
+387 GQPRIWMTMSR

-405 FARVHPKYK
+405 FSRIHPKYR

-421 MTGVLVGIPA
+421 MTGVLVGVPA

-451 LLVCGGVLVL
+451 VLVCGGVLVL

-473 KIPYINA
+473 KIPYINSSYYVGLSLVLALVLLVNSGVNLGEWLQGLYSGEA
-480 KYITG
+480 KADHVIM
-485 AILIITLVGVYL
+485 A
-497 KVPTFYDWLFT
+497 
-508 NIQNGEEFG
+508 
-517 NALLMTGFFLIWT
+517 GFFLIWAVMA
-530 GISFFSFKYNL
+530 FFSVTKKL
-541 SLIPVLGLLINL
+541 SLIPVLGLLVNL

-559 GATNWERFVYW
+559 GSTNWERFMYW
-570 CILGVAIYFGYS
+570 CLAGVLIYFGYS
-582 RNHSKLGKESV
+582 YRRSKLA

>member
-1 MHTISKAFYLPQPLS
+1 MWSSF
-16 TMPNNSLFRKKSIDQ
+16 FRKKSIDK
-31 ILADLK
+31 I
-37 TSEISD
+37 ISD
-43 GHGGLIK
+43 QLEIESLEGNSM
-50 DLGVKDLTFLGI
+50 DRNLGVRDLTFMGV

-84 VSLLFVFTAISC
+84 VSMLFVFTAMAC

-111 ISGSAYTYAYTSFG
+111 ISGSAYTYAYTSLG

-161 LGLHIPEYLTMDYLS
+161 LGVHVPEFITMDYLS
-176 ASRGFDNASTA
+176 AKRAFTETTAA
-187 LASGQSLES
+187 LASGQKFEA

-203 SYNAWQT
+203 GYT
-210 APQLFGFH
+210 AYMSAPTIFGWH
-218 FIANLPALLITVL
+218 FVANIPALLITIA

-240 KETKNTNNILVMLK
+240 KESKNTNNILVILK
-254 LGVIVLVVGVGAF
+254 LLVIMIVVGVGAF
-267 YVKVENWTPF
+267 YVQVENWTPF
-277 APNGMS
+277 APNGIS

-323 LLVCTVLYVLVTLI
+323 LIICTVLYVLVTLV

-342 PYNQLGGIEDPLAY
+342 PSQQLTGIEDPLAF
-356 MFHSVGLNGVAGI
+356 MFMHVGLPGVAGI

-387 GQPRIWMTMAR
+387 GQPRIWMTMSR

-405 FARVHPKYK
+405 FSRIHPKYR

-421 MTGVLVGIPA
+421 MTGVLVGVPA

-451 LLVCGGVLVL
+451 VLVCGGVLVL

-473 KIPYINA
+473 KIPYINSGYYVGLSLILALVLIVNSGVNLGEWLEGLYSGEA
-480 KYITG
+480 KADHVIM
-485 AILIITLVGVYL
+485 A
-497 KVPTFYDWLFT
+497 
-508 NIQNGEEFG
+508 
-517 NALLMTGFFLIWT
+517 GFFLIWAVMA
-530 GISFFSFKYNL
+530 FFSVTKKL
-541 SLIPVLGLLINL
+541 SLIPVLGLLVNL

-559 GATNWERFVYW
+559 GATNWERFMYW
-570 CILGVAIYFGYS
+570 CLAGVLIYFGYS
-582 RNHSKLGKESV
+582 YRKSKLNLKA

>member
-1 MHTISKAFYLPQPLS
+1 MWSSF
-16 TMPNNSLFRKKSIDQ
+16 FRKKSIDK
-31 ILADLK
+31 I
-37 TSEISD
+37 ISD
-43 GHGGLIK
+43 QLEIESIEGNSM
-50 DLGVKDLTFLGI
+50 DRNLGVRDLTFMGV

-84 VSLLFVFTAISC
+84 VSLLFVFTAMAC

-111 ISGSAYTYAYTSFG
+111 ISGSAYTYAYTSLG

-161 LGLHIPEYLTMDYLS
+161 LGVHVPEFMTMDYLS
-176 ASRGFDNASTA
+176 AKRAYAETTSA
-187 LASGQSLES
+187 LASGEKFET

-203 SYNAWQT
+203 GFT
-210 APQLFGFH
+210 AYQSAPTIFGWH
-218 FIANLPALLITVL
+218 FVANIPALLITVA

-240 KETKNTNNILVMLK
+240 KESKNTNNILVILK
-254 LGVIVLVVGVGAF
+254 LLVIMIVVGVGAF
-267 YVKVENWTPF
+267 YVQVENWTPF
-277 APNGMS
+277 APNGIS

-323 LLVCTVLYVLVTLI
+323 LIICTVLYVLVTLV

-342 PYNQLGGIEDPLAY
+342 PSGNLAGIEDPLAY
-356 MFHSVGLNGVAGI
+356 MFMQVGLNGVAGI

-387 GQPRIWMTMAR
+387 GQPRIWMTMSR

-405 FARVHPKYK
+405 FSRIHPTYR

-421 MTGVLVGIPA
+421 MTGVLVGVPA

-451 LLVCGGVLVL
+451 VLVCGGVLIL

-473 KIPYINA
+473 KIPYIDSSYYVGLFMIVALGLISYSGVNLGEWLQGL
-480 KYITG
+480 YTG
-485 AILIITLVGVYL
+485 ESKADHFIML
-497 KVPTFYDWLFT
+497 
-508 NIQNGEEFG
+508 
-517 NALLMTGFFLIWT
+517 GFFVIWA
-530 GISFFSFKYNL
+530 IIAFFSVTKHL
-541 SLIPVLGLLINL
+541 SLIPVLGLLVNL

-559 GATNWERFVYW
+559 GSTNWERFMYW
-570 CILGVAIYFGYS
+570 CLAGVLIYFGYS
-582 RNHSKLGKESV
+582 YRKSKLNENNRA

>member
-1 MHTISKAFYLPQPLS
+1 MLFQFQQT
-16 TMPNNSLFRKKSIDQ
+16 TMGSSLFRKKSIDK
-31 ILADLK
+31 IIADQR
-37 TSEISD
+37 EIEALEGS
-43 GHGGLIK
+43 HMVRN
-50 DLGVKDLTFLGI
+50 LGVRDLTFLGV

-84 VSLLFVFTAISC
+84 VSLLFVFTAVAC

-111 ISGSAYTYAYTSFG
+111 ISGSAYTYAYTSLG
-125 EIVAWIL
+125 EFVAWIL

-161 LGLHIPEYLTMDYLS
+161 LKIHVPEYLTMDFLS
-176 ASRGFDNASTA
+176 AKRAYLEASSL
-187 LASGQSLES
+187 LAGGTKLAD
-196 LSVNLRE
+196 LSVNVRE
-203 SYNAWQT
+203 GYLAYSE
-210 APQLFGFH
+210 APVLLGWH
-218 FIANLPALLITVL
+218 FVANIPALFITIA

-240 KETKNTNNILVMLK
+240 KESKNMNNILVVLK
-254 LGVIVLVVGVGAF
+254 LLVIVIVVGVGAF
-267 YVKVENWTPF
+267 YVQVDNWSPF
-277 APNGMS
+277 APNGVA

-307 ECKNPQRDI
+307 ECTNPQRDI
-316 PKAMMYA
+316 PKAMMWA
-323 LLVCTVLYVLVTLI
+323 LIICTTLYVLVTLV

-342 PYNQLGGIEDPLAY
+342 PSASLAGIEDPLAY
-356 MFHSVGLNGVAGI
+356 MFTIVGLHGVAGV

-387 GQPRIWMTMAR
+387 GQPRIWMTMSR

-405 FARVHPKYK
+405 FSRIHPKYR

-421 MTGVLVGIPA
+421 MTGVLVGLPA

-451 LLVCGGVLVL
+451 VLVCGGVLIL
-461 DLDPENQKKSKF
+461 DLDPTNQSKSKF

-480 KYITG
+480 QYIVG
-485 AILIITLVGVYL
+485 LSFLVAVYL
-497 KVPTFYDWLFT
+497 FWPASFSTWVEAHFV
-508 NIQNGEEFG
+508 GEQK
-517 NALLMTGFFLIWT
+517 ADTWIMSLFFLSWL
-530 GISFFSFKYNL
+530 GLSVASFAKKL

-559 GATNWERFVYW
+559 GATNWERFFYW
-570 CILGVAIYFGYS
+570 CLAGVAIYFAYGYRKS
-582 RNHSKLGKESV
+582 GLN

>member
-1 MHTISKAFYLPQPLS
+1 MWA
-16 TMPNNSLFRKKSIDQ
+16 SLFRKKTIDK
-31 ILADLK
+31 I
-37 TSEISD
+37 ISD
-43 GHGGLIK
+43 QLEVEKLAGHSMIRN
-50 DLGVKDLTFLGI
+50 LGVRDLTFMGV

-84 VSLLFVFTAISC
+84 VSMLFVFTALAC

-111 ISGSAYTYAYTSFG
+111 ISGSAYTYAYTSLG
-125 EIVAWIL
+125 EMVAWIL

-161 LGLHIPEYLTMDYLS
+161 LGFHVPEYLTMDYLS
-176 ASRGFDNASTA
+176 AQRAHTA
-187 LASGQSLES
+187 ALQALEAVQK
-196 LSVNLRE
+196 LEQTSVNVRE
-203 SYNAWQT
+203 GFVAFNS
-210 APQLFGFH
+210 APVLFGWH
-218 FIANLPALLITVL
+218 FVANIPALLITAA

-240 KETKNTNNILVMLK
+240 KETKNMNNILVVLK
-254 LGVIVLVVGVGAF
+254 LAVIAIVVGVGAF
-267 YVKVENWTPF
+267 YVQVENWTPF
-277 APNGMS
+277 APNGIS

-316 PKAMMYA
+316 PKAMMWA
-323 LLVCTVLYVLVTLI
+323 LIICTVLYVMVTLV

-342 PYNQLGGIEDPLAY
+342 PSGDLAGIEDPLAF
-356 MFHSVGLNGVAGI
+356 MFMKVNLPGVAGV

-380 ALLVYQL
+380 ALLVYQM
-387 GQPRIWMTMAR
+387 GQPRIWMTMSR

-405 FARVHPKYK
+405 FSRIHPKYR

-421 MTGVLVGIPA
+421 MTGFLVGIPA

-451 LLVCGGVLVL
+451 VLVCGGVLIL

-480 KYITG
+480 KYYVGLSLVIALYLSLPTLG
-485 AILIITLVGVYL
+485 AWQ
-497 KVPTFYDWLFT
+497 DWFEG
-508 NIQNGEEFG
+508 IWSGAEK
-517 NALLMTGFFLIWT
+517 ADHVIMTCFFLIWVV
-530 GISFFSFKYNL
+530 IAFFSVTHNL
-541 SLIPVLGLLINL
+541 SLIPVLGLLVNM

-559 GATNWERFVYW
+559 GAMNWERFLYW
-570 CILGVAIYFGYS
+570 CLAGLLIYFGYS
-582 RNHSKLGKESV
+582 YRKSKLNV

>member
-1 MHTISKAFYLPQPLS
+1 MWSSF
-16 TMPNNSLFRKKSIDQ
+16 FRKKSIDK
-31 ILADLK
+31 I
-37 TSEISD
+37 ISD
-43 GHGGLIK
+43 QLEIESLEGNSL
-50 DLGVKDLTFLGI
+50 DRNLGVRDLTFMGV

-84 VSLLFVFTAISC
+84 VSMLFVFTAMAC

-111 ISGSAYTYAYTSFG
+111 ISGSAYTYAYTSLG

-161 LGLHIPEYLTMDYLS
+161 LGIHVPEFMTMDYLS
-176 ASRGFDNASTA
+176 AKRAFSETTAA
-187 LASGQSLES
+187 LASGQKFET

-203 SYNAWQT
+203 GYT
-210 APQLFGFH
+210 AYLSAPTIFGWH
-218 FIANLPALLITVL
+218 FVANIPALLITVA

-240 KETKNTNNILVMLK
+240 KESKNTNNILVLLK
-254 LGVIVLVVGVGAF
+254 LLVIMIVVGVGAF
-267 YVKVENWTPF
+267 YVQVENWTPF
-277 APNGMS
+277 APNGIS

-323 LLVCTVLYVLVTLI
+323 LIICTVLYVLVTLV

-342 PYNQLGGIEDPLAY
+342 PSGNLAGIEDPLAF
-356 MFHSVGLNGVAGI
+356 MFMQVGLPGVAGI

-387 GQPRIWMTMAR
+387 GQPRIWMTMSR

-405 FARVHPKYK
+405 FSRIHPKYR

-421 MTGVLVGIPA
+421 MTGVLVGVPA

-451 LLVCGGVLVL
+451 VLVCGGVLVL
-461 DLDPENQKKSKF
+461 DLNPENQKKSKF
-473 KIPYINA
+473 KIPYINSSYYVGIA
-480 KYITG
+480 LV
-485 AILIITLVGVYL
+485 AALILITQSGVNLGEWTLG
-497 KVPTFYDWLFT
+497 LFS
-508 NIQNGEEFG
+508 GE
-517 NALLMTGFFLIWT
+517 AKADHAIMAGFFFIWAVMA
-530 GISFFSFKYNL
+530 FFCVTKRL
-541 SLIPVLGLLINL
+541 SLIPVLGLLVNL

-559 GATNWERFVYW
+559 GSTNWERFMYW
-570 CILGVAIYFGYS
+570 CLAGVVIYFGYS
-582 RNHSKLGKESV
+582 YRKSKLNLE

>member
-1 MHTISKAFYLPQPLS
+1 MWSSF
-16 TMPNNSLFRKKSIDQ
+16 FRKKSIDK
-31 ILADLK
+31 I
-37 TSEISD
+37 ISD
-43 GHGGLIK
+43 QLEIESLEGNSL
-50 DLGVKDLTFLGI
+50 DRNLGVRDLTFMGV

-84 VSLLFVFTAISC
+84 VSMLFVFTAMAC

-111 ISGSAYTYAYTSFG
+111 ISGSAYTYAYTSLG

-161 LGLHIPEYLTMDYLS
+161 LGIHVPEFMTMDYLS
-176 ASRGFDNASTA
+176 AKRAFSETTAA
-187 LASGQSLES
+187 LATGQKFET

-203 SYNAWQT
+203 GYT
-210 APQLFGFH
+210 AYLSAPTIFGWH
-218 FIANLPALLITVL
+218 FVANIPALLITVA

-240 KETKNTNNILVMLK
+240 KESKNTNNILVLLK
-254 LGVIVLVVGVGAF
+254 LLVIMIVVGVGAF
-267 YVKVENWTPF
+267 YVQVENWTPF
-277 APNGMS
+277 APNGIS

-323 LLVCTVLYVLVTLI
+323 LIICTVLYVLVTLV

-342 PYNQLGGIEDPLAY
+342 PSGNLAGIEDPLAF
-356 MFHSVGLNGVAGI
+356 MFMQVGLPGVAGI

-387 GQPRIWMTMAR
+387 GQPRIWMTMSR

-405 FARVHPKYK
+405 FSRIHPKYR

-421 MTGVLVGIPA
+421 MTGVLVGVPA

-451 LLVCGGVLVL
+451 VLVCGGVLVL
-461 DLDPENQKKSKF
+461 DLNPENQKKSKF
-473 KIPYINA
+473 KIPYINSSYYIGLSLILALALIVNAGVNLGEWLQGLYSGEA
-480 KYITG
+480 KADHVIM
-485 AILIITLVGVYL
+485 A
-497 KVPTFYDWLFT
+497 
-508 NIQNGEEFG
+508 
-517 NALLMTGFFLIWT
+517 GFFLIWAVMA
-530 GISFFSFKYNL
+530 FFSVTKKL
-541 SLIPVLGLLINL
+541 SLIPVLGLLVNL

-559 GATNWERFVYW
+559 GATNWERFLYW
-570 CILGVAIYFGYS
+570 CLAGVLIYFGYS
-582 RNHSKLGKESV
+582 YRKSKLNVKLKA

>member
-1 MHTISKAFYLPQPLS
+1 MWA
-16 TMPNNSLFRKKSIDQ
+16 SLFRKKTIDK
-31 ILADLK
+31 I
-37 TSEISD
+37 ISD
-43 GHGGLIK
+43 QLEVEKLAGHSMIRN
-50 DLGVKDLTFLGI
+50 LGVRDLTFMGV

-84 VSLLFVFTAISC
+84 VSMLFVFTALAC

-111 ISGSAYTYAYTSFG
+111 ISGSAYTYAYTSLG
-125 EIVAWIL
+125 EMVAWIL

-161 LGLHIPEYLTMDYLS
+161 LGFHVPEFLTMDYLS
-176 ASRGFDNASTA
+176 AQRSHSTA
-187 LASGQSLES
+187 IQALETGQKLEQM
-196 LSVNLRE
+196 SVNVRE
-203 SYNAWQT
+203 GFVAFNS
-210 APQLFGFH
+210 APVLFGWH
-218 FIANLPALLITVL
+218 FVANIPALLITAA

-240 KETKNTNNILVMLK
+240 KETKNMNNILVVLK
-254 LGVIVLVVGVGAF
+254 LAVIAIVVGVGAF
-267 YVKVENWTPF
+267 YVQVENWTPF
-277 APNGMS
+277 APNGIS

-316 PKAMMYA
+316 PKAMMWA
-323 LLVCTVLYVLVTLI
+323 LIICTILYVMVTLV

-342 PYNQLGGIEDPLAY
+342 PSGDLAGIEDPLAF
-356 MFHSVGLNGVAGI
+356 MFMKVNLPGVAGV

-380 ALLVYQL
+380 ALLVYQM
-387 GQPRIWMTMAR
+387 GQPRIWMTMSR

-405 FARVHPKYK
+405 FSRIHPKYR

-421 MTGVLVGIPA
+421 MTGFLVGIPA

-451 LLVCGGVLVL
+451 VLVCGGVLIL

-480 KYITG
+480 KYYVGLSLVVALYLSLPTLG
-485 AILIITLVGVYL
+485 AWQ
-497 KVPTFYDWLFT
+497 DWFEG
-508 NIQNGEEFG
+508 IWSGAEK
-517 NALLMTGFFLIWT
+517 ADHVIMTCFFLIWVV
-530 GISFFSFKYNL
+530 IAFFSVTHNL
-541 SLIPVLGLLINL
+541 SLIPVLGLLVNM

-559 GATNWERFVYW
+559 GAMNWERFLYW
-570 CILGVAIYFGYS
+570 CLAGLLIYFGYS
-582 RNHSKLGKESV
+582 YRKSKLNV

>member
-1 MHTISKAFYLPQPLS
+1 MWSSF
-16 TMPNNSLFRKKSIDQ
+16 FRKKSIDK
-31 ILADLK
+31 I
-37 TSEISD
+37 ISD
-43 GHGGLIK
+43 QLEIESLEGNSM
-50 DLGVKDLTFLGI
+50 DRNLGVRDLTFMGV

-84 VSLLFVFTAISC
+84 VSMLFVFTAMAC

-111 ISGSAYTYAYTSFG
+111 ISGSAYTYAYTSLG

-161 LGLHIPEYLTMDYLS
+161 LGIHVPEFMTMDYLS
-176 ASRGFDNASTA
+176 AKRAFTETTAA
-187 LASGQSLES
+187 LASGQKFEA

-203 SYNAWQT
+203 GYT
-210 APQLFGFH
+210 AYLSAPTIFGWH
-218 FIANLPALLITVL
+218 FVANIPALLITVA

-240 KETKNTNNILVMLK
+240 KESKNTNNILVVLK
-254 LGVIVLVVGVGAF
+254 LLVIMIVVGVGAF
-267 YVKVENWTPF
+267 YVQVENWTPF
-277 APNGMS
+277 APNGIS

-323 LLVCTVLYVLVTLI
+323 LIICTVLYVLVTLV

-342 PYNQLGGIEDPLAY
+342 PSGNLAGIEDPLAF
-356 MFHSVGLNGVAGI
+356 MFMQVGLPGVAGI

-387 GQPRIWMTMAR
+387 GQPRIWMTMSR

-405 FARVHPKYK
+405 FSRIHPKYR

-421 MTGVLVGIPA
+421 MTGVLVGVPA

-451 LLVCGGVLVL
+451 VLVCGGVLVL

-473 KIPYINA
+473 KIPYINSSYYIGLSLILALALIVNAGVNLGEWLQGLYSGEA
-480 KYITG
+480 KADHVIM
-485 AILIITLVGVYL
+485 A
-497 KVPTFYDWLFT
+497 
-508 NIQNGEEFG
+508 
-517 NALLMTGFFLIWT
+517 GFFLIWAVMA
-530 GISFFSFKYNL
+530 FFSVTKKL
-541 SLIPVLGLLINL
+541 SLIPVLGLLVNL

-559 GATNWERFVYW
+559 GATNWERFLYW
-570 CILGVAIYFGYS
+570 CLAGVLIYFGYS
-582 RNHSKLGKESV
+582 YRKSKLNVKLKA

>member
-1 MHTISKAFYLPQPLS
+1 MDR
-16 TMPNNSLFRKKSIDQ
+16 N
-31 ILADLK
+31 
-37 TSEISD
+37 
-43 GHGGLIK
+43 
-50 DLGVKDLTFLGI
+50 LGVRDLTFMGV

-84 VSLLFVFTAISC
+84 VSMLFVFTAMAC

-111 ISGSAYTYAYTSFG
+111 ISGSAYTYAYTSLG

-161 LGLHIPEYLTMDYLS
+161 LGVHVPEFMTMDYLS
-176 ASRGFDNASTA
+176 AKRAFTETSSA
-187 LASGQSLES
+187 LASGEKFEA

-203 SYNAWQT
+203 GFT
-210 APQLFGFH
+210 AYQSAPTIFGWH
-218 FIANLPALLITVL
+218 FVANIPALLITVA

-240 KETKNTNNILVMLK
+240 KESKNTNNILVILK
-254 LGVIVLVVGVGAF
+254 LLVIMIVVGVGAF
-267 YVKVENWTPF
+267 YVQVENWTPF
-277 APNGMS
+277 APNGIS

-323 LLVCTVLYVLVTLI
+323 LIICTVLYVLVTLV

-342 PYNQLGGIEDPLAY
+342 PSENLAGIEDPLAF
-356 MFHSVGLNGVAGI
+356 MFMQVGLPGVAGI

-387 GQPRIWMTMAR
+387 GQPRIWMTMSR

-405 FARVHPKYK
+405 FSRIHPKYR

-421 MTGVLVGIPA
+421 MTGVLVGVPA

-451 LLVCGGVLVL
+451 VLVCGGVLVL

-473 KIPYINA
+473 KIPYINSS
-480 KYITG
+480 YYVGISL
-485 AILIITLVGVYL
+485 ILALGLISYSGVNL
-497 KVPTFYDWLFT
+497 GEWLEGLYS
-508 NIQNGEEFG
+508 GETKADHFI
-517 NALLMTGFFLIWT
+517 MFGFFIIWSVM
-530 GISFFSFKYNL
+530 SFFSITKKL
-541 SLIPVLGLLINL
+541 SLIPVLGLLVNL
-553 YLMTQM
+553 YLITQM
-559 GATNWERFVYW
+559 GSTNWGRFMYW
-570 CILGVAIYFGYS
+570 CLAGVVIYFGYS
-582 RNHSKLGKESV
+582 YRKSKLNV

>member
-1 MHTISKAFYLPQPLS
+1 MWK
-16 TMPNNSLFRKKSIDQ
+16 SLFRKKSIDK
-31 ILADLK
+31 I
-37 TSEISD
+37 ISD
-43 GHGGLIK
+43 QLEMENLAGNHLVRN
-50 DLGVKDLTFLGI
+50 LGVRDLTFMGV

-84 VSLLFVFTAISC
+84 VSMLFVFTALAC

-111 ISGSAYTYAYTSFG
+111 ISGSAYTYAYTSLG

-161 LGLHIPEYLTMDYLS
+161 LGVHVPEYLTMDYLS
-176 ASRGFDNASTA
+176 AKRAFTTA
-187 LASGQSLES
+187 EMGMQSGQSLES
-196 LSVNLRE
+196 MSVNVKE
-203 SYNAWQT
+203 GYAAFSS
-210 APQLFGFH
+210 APTLFGWH
-218 FIANLPALLITVL
+218 FVANIPALLITVA

-240 KETKNTNNILVMLK
+240 KESKNTNNVLVILK
-254 LGVIVLVVGVGAF
+254 LAVIAIVVGVGAF
-267 YVKVENWTPF
+267 YVQVENWTPF
-277 APNGMS
+277 APNGIS

-316 PKAMMYA
+316 PKAMMWA
-323 LLVCTVLYVLVTLI
+323 LLICTVLYVMVTLV

-342 PYNQLGGIEDPLAY
+342 PSHLLAGIEDPLAF
-356 MFHSVGLNGVAGI
+356 MFMKVNLPGVAGV

-387 GQPRIWMTMAR
+387 GQPRIWMTMSR

-405 FARVHPKYK
+405 FARIHPKYH

-421 MTGVLVGIPA
+421 MTGVLVGVPA

-451 LLVCGGVLVL
+451 VLVCGGVLVL

-473 KIPYINA
+473 KIPYMNA
-480 KYITG
+480 GIWIGT
-485 AILIITLVGVYL
+485 AWLIALYLSLPDAASWSTWMEGYLVGES
-497 KVPTFYDWLFT
+497 KADHA
-508 NIQNGEEFG
+508 I
-517 NALLMTGFFLIWT
+517 MT
-530 GISFFSFKYNL
+530 SFFIIWLVLAIYSITHKL
-541 SLIPVLGLLINL
+541 SLIPVLGLLVNL

-559 GATNWERFVYW
+559 GATNWERFFYW
-570 CILGVAIYFGYS
+570 CLAGVVIYFGYS
-582 RNHSKLGKESV
+582 YRKSKLSSD

>member
-1 MHTISKAFYLPQPLS
+1 MDR
-16 TMPNNSLFRKKSIDQ
+16 N
-31 ILADLK
+31 
-37 TSEISD
+37 
-43 GHGGLIK
+43 
-50 DLGVKDLTFLGI
+50 LGVRDLTFMGV

-84 VSLLFVFTAISC
+84 VSLLFVFTAMAC

-111 ISGSAYTYAYTSFG
+111 ISGSAYTYAYTSLG

-153 YFVDLLEG
+153 YFVDLVEG
-161 LGLHIPEYLTMDYLS
+161 LGVHVPEYMTMDYLS
-176 ASRGFDNASTA
+176 AKRAFVETSSAIANGEKF
-187 LASGQSLES
+187 ES

-203 SYNAWQT
+203 GFT
-210 APQLFGFH
+210 AYQSAPTIFGWH
-218 FIANLPALLITVL
+218 FVANIPALLITVA

-240 KETKNTNNILVMLK
+240 KESKNTNNILVILK
-254 LGVIVLVVGVGAF
+254 LLVILIVVGVGAF
-267 YVKVENWTPF
+267 YVQVENWTPF
-277 APNGMS
+277 APNGIS

-323 LLVCTVLYVLVTLI
+323 LIICTVLYVLVTLV

-342 PYNQLGGIEDPLAY
+342 PSGNLAGIEDPLAY
-356 MFHSVGLNGVAGI
+356 MFMQVGLNGVAGI

-387 GQPRIWMTMAR
+387 GQPRIWMTMSR

-405 FARVHPKYK
+405 FSRIHPKYR

-421 MTGVLVGIPA
+421 MTGVLVGVPA

-451 LLVCGGVLVL
+451 VLVCGGVLVL

-473 KIPYINA
+473 KIPYINSS
-480 KYITG
+480 YY
-485 AILIITLVGVYL
+485 VGVSLIVVLGLIAYSGVNL
-497 KVPTFYDWLFT
+497 SEWLQGLYSGESKVDHFIML
-508 NIQNGEEFG
+508 
-517 NALLMTGFFLIWT
+517 GFFFIWA
-530 GISFFSFKYNL
+530 IIAFFSVTRKL
-541 SLIPVLGLLINL
+541 SLIPVLGLLVNL

-559 GATNWERFVYW
+559 GSTNWERFMYW
-570 CILGVAIYFGYS
+570 CLAGLLIYVGYS
-582 RNHSKLGKESV
+582 YRKSKLNVKHLN

>member
-1 MHTISKAFYLPQPLS
+1 MWA
-16 TMPNNSLFRKKSIDQ
+16 SLFRKKTIDK
-31 ILADLK
+31 I
-37 TSEISD
+37 ISD
-43 GHGGLIK
+43 QLEVEKLAGHSMIRN
-50 DLGVKDLTFLGI
+50 LGVRDLTFMGV

-84 VSLLFVFTAISC
+84 VSMLFVFTALAC

-111 ISGSAYTYAYTSFG
+111 ISGSAYTYAYTSLG
-125 EIVAWIL
+125 EMVAWIL

-161 LGLHIPEYLTMDYLS
+161 LGFHVPEYLTMDYLS
-176 ASRGFDNASTA
+176 AQRAHTA
-187 LASGQSLES
+187 ALQALEAGQKLEQM
-196 LSVNLRE
+196 SVNVRE
-203 SYNAWQT
+203 GFVAFNS
-210 APQLFGFH
+210 APVLFGWH
-218 FIANLPALLITVL
+218 FVANIPALLITAA

-240 KETKNTNNILVMLK
+240 KETKNMNNILVVLK
-254 LGVIVLVVGVGAF
+254 LAVIAIVVGVGAF
-267 YVKVENWTPF
+267 YVQVENWTPF
-277 APNGMS
+277 APNGIS

-316 PKAMMYA
+316 PKAMMWA
-323 LLVCTVLYVLVTLI
+323 LIICTVLYVMVTLV

-342 PYNQLGGIEDPLAY
+342 PSGDLAGIEDPLAF
-356 MFHSVGLNGVAGI
+356 MFMKVNLPGVAGV

-380 ALLVYQL
+380 ALLVYQM
-387 GQPRIWMTMAR
+387 GQPRIWMTMSR

-405 FARVHPKYK
+405 FSRIHPKYR

-421 MTGVLVGIPA
+421 MTGFLVGIPA

-451 LLVCGGVLVL
+451 VLVCGGVLIL

-480 KYITG
+480 KYYVGLSLVLALYLSLPTLG
-485 AILIITLVGVYL
+485 AWQ
-497 KVPTFYDWLFT
+497 DWFEG
-508 NIQNGEEFG
+508 IWSGAEK
-517 NALLMTGFFLIWT
+517 ADHVIMTCFFLIWVVMA
-530 GISFFSFKYNL
+530 FFSVTHNL
-541 SLIPVLGLLINL
+541 SLIPVLGLLVNM

-559 GATNWERFVYW
+559 GAMNWERFLYW
-570 CILGVAIYFGYS
+570 CLAGLLIYFGYS
-582 RNHSKLGKESV
+582 YRKSKLNV

>member
-1 MHTISKAFYLPQPLS
+1 MWA
-16 TMPNNSLFRKKSIDQ
+16 SLFRKKTIDK
-31 ILADLK
+31 I
-37 TSEISD
+37 ISD
-43 GHGGLIK
+43 QLEVEKLAGHSMIRN
-50 DLGVKDLTFLGI
+50 LGVRDLTFMGV

-84 VSLLFVFTAISC
+84 VSMLFVFTALAC

-111 ISGSAYTYAYTSFG
+111 ISGSAYTYAYTSLG
-125 EIVAWIL
+125 EMVAWIL

-161 LGLHIPEYLTMDYLS
+161 LGIHVPEYLTMDYLS
-176 ASRGFDNASTA
+176 AQRAHTA
-187 LASGQSLES
+187 ALQALEVGQKLEQM
-196 LSVNLRE
+196 SVNVRE
-203 SYNAWQT
+203 GFVAFNS
-210 APQLFGFH
+210 APVLFGWH
-218 FIANLPALLITVL
+218 FVANIPALLITAA

-240 KETKNTNNILVMLK
+240 KETKNMNNILVVLK
-254 LGVIVLVVGVGAF
+254 LAVIAIVVGVGAF
-267 YVKVENWTPF
+267 YVQVENWTPF
-277 APNGMS
+277 APNGIS

-316 PKAMMYA
+316 PKAMMWA
-323 LLVCTVLYVLVTLI
+323 LIICTVLYVMVTLV

-342 PYNQLGGIEDPLAY
+342 PSGDLAGIEDPLAF
-356 MFHSVGLNGVAGI
+356 MFMKVNLPGVAGV

-380 ALLVYQL
+380 ALLVYQM
-387 GQPRIWMTMAR
+387 GQPRIWMTMSR

-405 FARVHPKYK
+405 FSRIHPKYR

-421 MTGVLVGIPA
+421 MTGFLVGIPA

-451 LLVCGGVLVL
+451 VLVCGGVLIL

-480 KYITG
+480 KYYVGLSLVIALYLSLPTLG
-485 AILIITLVGVYL
+485 AWQ
-497 KVPTFYDWLFT
+497 DWFEG
-508 NIQNGEEFG
+508 IWSGAEK
-517 NALLMTGFFLIWT
+517 ADHVIMTCFFLIWVV
-530 GISFFSFKYNL
+530 IAFFSVTHNL
-541 SLIPVLGLLINL
+541 SLIPVLGLLVNM

-559 GATNWERFVYW
+559 GAMNWERFLYW
-570 CILGVAIYFGYS
+570 CLAGLLIYFGYS
-582 RNHSKLGKESV
+582 YRKSKLNV

>member
-1 MHTISKAFYLPQPLS
+1 MWSSI
-16 TMPNNSLFRKKSIDQ
+16 FRKKSIDKIVADQ
-31 ILADLK
+31 LAMESIEGNALDRN
-37 TSEISD
+37 
-43 GHGGLIK
+43 
-50 DLGVKDLTFLGI
+50 LGVRDLTFMGV

-84 VSLLFVFTAISC
+84 VSMLFVFTAMAC

-111 ISGSAYTYAYTSFG
+111 ISGSAYTYAYTSLG

-161 LGLHIPEYLTMDYLS
+161 LGVHVPEFMTMDYLS
-176 ASRGFDNASTA
+176 AKRAFVETTSS
-187 LASGQSLES
+187 LANGQKFET

-203 SYNAWQT
+203 GFT
-210 APQLFGFH
+210 AYQSAPTIFGWH
-218 FIANLPALLITVL
+218 FVANIPALLITVA

-240 KETKNTNNILVMLK
+240 RESKNTNNILVILK
-254 LGVIVLVVGVGAF
+254 LLVIMIVVGVGAF
-267 YVKVENWTPF
+267 YVQVENWTPF
-277 APNGMS
+277 APNGIS

-323 LLVCTVLYVLVTLI
+323 LIICTVLYVLVTLV

-342 PYNQLGGIEDPLAY
+342 PSQELAGIEDPLAF
-356 MFHSVGLNGVAGI
+356 MFMHVGLPGVAGI

-387 GQPRIWMTMAR
+387 GQPRIWMTMSR

-405 FARVHPKYK
+405 FSRIHPKYR

-421 MTGVLVGIPA
+421 MTGVLVGVPA

-451 LLVCGGVLVL
+451 VLVCGGVLVL

-473 KIPYINA
+473 KIPYINSS
-480 KYITG
+480 YYVGLSLIL
-485 AILIITLVGVYL
+485 AIGLISYSGVNLIEWLQGLYSGET
-497 KVPTFYDWLFT
+497 KVDHF
-508 NIQNGEEFG
+508 IMG
-517 NALLMTGFFLIWT
+517 GFFLIWAVMA
-530 GISFFSFKYNL
+530 FFSVTKKL
-541 SLIPVLGLLINL
+541 SLIPVLGLLVNL

-559 GATNWERFVYW
+559 GSTNWERFMYW
-570 CILGVAIYFGYS
+570 CLAGVVIYFGYS
-582 RNHSKLGKESV
+582 YRKSKLNVNNRV

>member
-1 MHTISKAFYLPQPLS
+1 MWSSF
-16 TMPNNSLFRKKSIDQ
+16 FRKKSIDK
-31 ILADLK
+31 I
-37 TSEISD
+37 ISD
-43 GHGGLIK
+43 QLEIESLEGNSL
-50 DLGVKDLTFLGI
+50 DRNLGVRDLTFMGV

-84 VSLLFVFTAISC
+84 VSMLFVFTAMAC

-111 ISGSAYTYAYTSFG
+111 ISGSAYTYAYTSLG

-161 LGLHIPEYLTMDYLS
+161 LGIHVPEFMTMDYLS
-176 ASRGFDNASTA
+176 AKRAFTETTAA
-187 LASGQSLES
+187 LASGQKFEA

-203 SYNAWQT
+203 GYT
-210 APQLFGFH
+210 AYLSAPTIFGWH
-218 FIANLPALLITVL
+218 FVANIPALLITVA

-240 KETKNTNNILVMLK
+240 KESKNTNNILVVLK
-254 LGVIVLVVGVGAF
+254 LLVIMIVVGVGAF
-267 YVKVENWTPF
+267 YVQVENWTPF
-277 APNGMS
+277 APNGIS

-323 LLVCTVLYVLVTLI
+323 LIICTVLYVLVTLV

-342 PYNQLGGIEDPLAY
+342 PSGNLAGIEDPLAF
-356 MFHSVGLNGVAGI
+356 MFMQVGLPGVAGI

-387 GQPRIWMTMAR
+387 GQPRIWMTMSR

-405 FARVHPKYK
+405 FSRIHPKYR

-421 MTGVLVGIPA
+421 MTGVLVGVPA

-451 LLVCGGVLVL
+451 VLVCGGVLVL

-473 KIPYINA
+473 KIPYINSSYYIGLSLILALALIVNAGVNLGEWLQGLYSGEA
-480 KYITG
+480 KADHVIM
-485 AILIITLVGVYL
+485 A
-497 KVPTFYDWLFT
+497 
-508 NIQNGEEFG
+508 
-517 NALLMTGFFLIWT
+517 GFFLIWAVMA
-530 GISFFSFKYNL
+530 FFSVTKKL
-541 SLIPVLGLLINL
+541 SLIPVLGLLVNL

-559 GATNWERFVYW
+559 GATNWERFLYW
-570 CILGVAIYFGYS
+570 CLAGVLIYFGYS
-582 RNHSKLGKESV
+582 YRKSKLNVKLKA

>member
-1 MHTISKAFYLPQPLS
+1 MWSSF
-16 TMPNNSLFRKKSIDQ
+16 FRKKSIDK
-31 ILADLK
+31 I
-37 TSEISD
+37 ISD
-43 GHGGLIK
+43 QLEMESIEGNSM
-50 DLGVKDLTFLGI
+50 DRNLGVRDLTFMGV

-84 VSLLFVFTAISC
+84 VSMLFVFTAMAC

-111 ISGSAYTYAYTSFG
+111 ISGSAYTYAYTSLG

-161 LGLHIPEYLTMDYLS
+161 LGVHVPEFMTMDHLS
-176 ASRGFDNASTA
+176 AKRAFTETTSA
-187 LASGQSLES
+187 LASGAKFEA

-203 SYNAWQT
+203 GFT
-210 APQLFGFH
+210 AYQSAPTIFGWH
-218 FIANLPALLITVL
+218 FVANIPALLITVA
-231 ITYLVYIGI
+231 ITYVVYIGI
-240 KETKNTNNILVMLK
+240 KESKNTNNILVILK
-254 LGVIVLVVGVGAF
+254 LLVIMIVVGVGAF
-267 YVKVENWTPF
+267 YVQVENWTPF
-277 APNGMS
+277 APNGIS

-323 LLVCTVLYVLVTLI
+323 LIICTVLYVLVTLV

-342 PYNQLGGIEDPLAY
+342 PSENLAGIEDPLAY
-356 MFHSVGLNGVAGI
+356 MFMQVGLNGVAGI

-387 GQPRIWMTMAR
+387 GQPRIWMTMSR

-405 FARVHPKYK
+405 FSRIHPKYR

-421 MTGVLVGIPA
+421 MTGVLVGVPA

-451 LLVCGGVLVL
+451 VLVCGGVLVL

-473 KIPYINA
+473 KIPYINSSYYVGLSLILALGLISYSGVNLGEWLEGLYSGEA
-480 KYITG
+480 KADHFIM
-485 AILIITLVGVYL
+485 
-497 KVPTFYDWLFT
+497 F
-508 NIQNGEEFG
+508 
-517 NALLMTGFFLIWT
+517 GFFVIWAMMA
-530 GISFFSFKYNL
+530 FFSVTKKL
-541 SLIPVLGLLINL
+541 SLIPVLGLLVNL

-559 GATNWERFVYW
+559 GSTNWERFMYW
-570 CILGVAIYFGYS
+570 CLAGVLIYFGYS
-582 RNHSKLGKESV
+582 YRRSKLNVKA

>member
-1 MHTISKAFYLPQPLS
+1 MWA
-16 TMPNNSLFRKKSIDQ
+16 SLFRKKTIDK
-31 ILADLK
+31 I
-37 TSEISD
+37 ISD
-43 GHGGLIK
+43 QLEVEKLAGHSMIRN
-50 DLGVKDLTFLGI
+50 LGVRDLTFMGV

-84 VSLLFVFTAISC
+84 VSLLFVFTALAC

-111 ISGSAYTYAYTSFG
+111 ISGSAYTYAYTSLG
-125 EIVAWIL
+125 EMVAWIL

-161 LGLHIPEYLTMDYLS
+161 LGFHVPEYLTMDYLS
-176 ASRGFDNASTA
+176 AQRAHVAA
-187 LASGQSLES
+187 LQAIEAGQKLEQM
-196 LSVNLRE
+196 SVNVRE
-203 SYNAWQT
+203 GFVAFNS
-210 APQLFGFH
+210 APVLFGWH
-218 FIANLPALLITVL
+218 FVANIPALLITAA

-240 KETKNTNNILVMLK
+240 KETKNMNNILVLLK
-254 LGVIVLVVGVGAF
+254 LAVIAIVVGVGAF
-267 YVKVENWTPF
+267 YVQVENWTPF
-277 APNGMS
+277 APNGIS

-316 PKAMMYA
+316 PKAMMWA
-323 LLVCTVLYVLVTLI
+323 LLICTVLYVMVTLV

-342 PYNQLGGIEDPLAY
+342 PSGDLAGIEDPLAF
-356 MFHSVGLNGVAGI
+356 MFMKVNLPGVAGV

-380 ALLVYQL
+380 ALLVYQM
-387 GQPRIWMTMAR
+387 GQPRIWMTMSR

-405 FARVHPKYK
+405 FSRIHPKYR

-421 MTGVLVGIPA
+421 MTGFLVGIPA

-451 LLVCGGVLVL
+451 VLVCGGVLIL

-480 KYITG
+480 KYYVGLSLVLALYFSLPTLG
-485 AILIITLVGVYL
+485 AWQ
-497 KVPTFYDWLFT
+497 DWFEG
-508 NIQNGEEFG
+508 IWSGAER
-517 NALLMTGFFLIWT
+517 ADHVIMTCFFLIWVVMA
-530 GISFFSFKYNL
+530 FFSVTHNL
-541 SLIPVLGLLINL
+541 SLIPVLGLLVNL

-559 GATNWERFVYW
+559 GALNWERFLYW
-570 CILGVAIYFGYS
+570 CLAGLLIYFGYS
-582 RNHSKLGKESV
+582 YRKSKLNV

>member
-1 MHTISKAFYLPQPLS
+1 MWE
-16 TMPNNSLFRKKSIDQ
+16 SLFRKKSIDK
-31 ILADLK
+31 I
-37 TSEISD
+37 ISD
-43 GHGGLIK
+43 QAEMENLAGNHLVRN
-50 DLGVKDLTFLGI
+50 LGVRDLTFMGI

-84 VSLLFVFTAISC
+84 VSMLFVFTAMAC

-111 ISGSAYTYAYTSFG
+111 ISGSAYTYAYTSLG

-161 LGLHIPEYLTMDYLS
+161 LGFHVPEYLTMDYLS
-176 ASRGFDNASTA
+176 AKRAFSAAEVGMQ
-187 LASGQSLES
+187 SGQSLES
-196 LSVNLRE
+196 MSVNIRE
-203 SYNAWQT
+203 GYAAFAS
-210 APQLFGFH
+210 APTIFGWH
-218 FIANLPALLITVL
+218 FVANIPALLITVA

-240 KETKNTNNILVMLK
+240 KESKNTNNVLVVLK
-254 LGVIVLVVGVGAF
+254 LAVIALVVGVGAF
-267 YVKVENWTPF
+267 YVQVENWTPF
-277 APNGMS
+277 APNGIS

-316 PKAMMYA
+316 PKAMMWA
-323 LLVCTVLYVLVTLI
+323 LLVCTVLYVMVTLV

-342 PYNQLGGIEDPLAY
+342 PSHLLAGIEDPLAF
-356 MFHSVGLNGVAGI
+356 MFMKVNLPGVAGV

-387 GQPRIWMTMAR
+387 GQPRIWMTMSR

-405 FARVHPKYK
+405 FARIHPKYH

-451 LLVCGGVLVL
+451 VLVCGGVLVL

-473 KIPYINA
+473 KIPYLNA
-480 KYITG
+480 GIWVG
-485 AILIITLVGVYL
+485 ATWLVALYL
-497 KVPTFYDWLFT
+497 SLPDGQSWLSWLQGYVEGDSKADHV
-508 NIQNGEEFG
+508 I
-517 NALLMTGFFLIWT
+517 MSGFFLIWLVLS
-530 GISFFSFKYNL
+530 IFSFTHKL
-541 SLIPVLGLLINL
+541 SLIPVLGLLVNL

-559 GATNWERFVYW
+559 GATNWERFLYW
-570 CILGVAIYFGYS
+570 CLAGIVIYFGYS
-582 RNHSKLGKESV
+582 YRKSKLA

>member
-1 MHTISKAFYLPQPLS
+1 MWASF
-16 TMPNNSLFRKKSIDQ
+16 FRKKSIDK
-31 ILADLK
+31 I
-37 TSEISD
+37 ISD
-43 GHGGLIK
+43 QLDIEKLEGHSMVRN
-50 DLGVKDLTFLGI
+50 LGVRDLTFMGV

-84 VSLLFVFTAISC
+84 VSMLFVFTALAC

-111 ISGSAYTYAYTSFG
+111 ISGSAYTYAYTSLG

-153 YFVDLLEG
+153 YFVDLCEG
-161 LGLHIPEYLTMDYLS
+161 LGFHVPEFLTMDYLS
-176 ASRGFDNASTA
+176 AKRAFMSAQEA
-187 LASGQSLES
+187 LQQGQLLSD
-196 LSVNLRE
+196 LSVNVRE
-203 SYNAWQT
+203 GFLAYTS
-210 APQLFGFH
+210 APVILGWH
-218 FIANLPALLITVL
+218 FVANLPALFITVG

-240 KETKNTNNILVMLK
+240 RESKNMNNILVVLK
-254 LGVIVLVVGVGAF
+254 LAVIAIVIGVGAF
-267 YVKVENWTPF
+267 YVQVENWTPF
-277 APNGMS
+277 APNGIS

-316 PKAMMYA
+316 PKAMMWA
-323 LLVCTVLYVLVTLI
+323 LIICTVLYVMVTLV

-342 PYNQLGGIEDPLAY
+342 PSDQLAGIEDPLAF
-356 MFHSVGLNGVAGI
+356 MFMKVNLPGVAGV

-387 GQPRIWMTMAR
+387 GQPRIWMTMSR

-405 FARVHPKYK
+405 FSRIHPKYR

-451 LLVCGGVLVL
+451 VLVCGGVLIL

-473 KIPYINA
+473 KIPYMNA
-480 KYITG
+480 GYWVG
-485 AILIITLVGVYL
+485 ACLLIALYFSFPSMDSVNQWFSGI
-497 KVPTFYDWLFT
+497 F
-508 NIQNGEEFG
+508 IGESKADHVIIG
-517 NALLMTGFFLIWT
+517 GFFLIWAVL
-530 GISFFSFKYNL
+530 SVFSVRNKL
-541 SLIPVLGLLINL
+541 SLIPVLGLLVNL

-559 GATNWERFVYW
+559 GAMNWERFLYW
-570 CILGVAIYFGYS
+570 CLAGILIYFGYS
-582 RNHSKLGKESV
+582 YRKSKLHV